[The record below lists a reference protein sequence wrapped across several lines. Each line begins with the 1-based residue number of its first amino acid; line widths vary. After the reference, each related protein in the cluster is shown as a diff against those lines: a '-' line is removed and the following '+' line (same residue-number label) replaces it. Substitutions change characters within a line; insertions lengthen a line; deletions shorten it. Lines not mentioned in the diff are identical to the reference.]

1 MTRDEL
7 QQPLTITAL
16 SILSVLR
23 ALHGE
28 MLSANQ
34 EHKCTDCIKLL
45 HLHQPTLYRIKISM
59 RTTVTLSEEAAELVD
74 LYADAQG
81 VSRSRAVSDLILRS
95 VPRESRVKIVDGV
108 PLLDIPG
115 NVRKSSYEDVTRIES
130 EGY

>member
-1 MTRDEL
+1 
-7 QQPLTITAL
+7 
-16 SILSVLR
+16 
-23 ALHGE
+23 
-28 MLSANQ
+28 
-34 EHKCTDCIKLL
+34 
-45 HLHQPTLYRIKISM
+45 M